1 MKRLITAALAA
12 VCMSAVLAGCAS
24 TGSANLTPAKV
35 SEDTLLAAE
44 SAFNV
49 AATAEEDAKASG
61 VLAGAKATKADADR
75 HQAYQV
81 LLTLRAAY
89 KAGQTLD
96 PTALLALTNDML
108 TLAGKAPVPA
118 NAPTVGSVVQAVPP
132 AVK

>member
-1 MKRLITAALAA
+1 MRRLITVAIAA
-12 VCMSAVLAGCAS
+12 VCASTLVAGCAS
-24 TGSANLTPAKV
+24 TGAKITPAQV
-35 SEDTLLAAE
+35 QEDTLLAAE

-61 VLAGAKATKADADR
+61 ALTGSAAVKADADR
-75 HQAYQV
+75 KKAYQV
-81 LLTLRAAY
+81 LLTMRAAY

-96 PTALLALTNDML
+96 PAALLAVTNDML
-108 TLAGKAPVPA
+108 VLAGKAPVPA